1 MGKSKTVEIDML
13 HGPLYRKMLI
23 FLVLM
28 VLSSVLQLLF
38 NAADIIVVGRY
49 VGGNALAAVGAT
61 TSTVSLIVNFLVGF
75 NVGVNYVVARDYA
88 SGNRG
93 RVTLDVHT
101 AILSSL
107 IFSIAMGLIGMAA
120 SRLIMELI
128 GTPEEIIDQS
138 ARYLTIYFAGLP
150 GIALYD
156 AGAAIVRSVGDT
168 RKPMYFL
175 FASGVLNVILNLF
188 FVIVMDQGVAGVA
201 YATTISNYVSCILMM
216 GSLMRAEQDLR
227 LHPEKLAINRQCL
240 TEILDTGVPC
250 AVQSSMFGITNVLIQ
265 SAINSLG
272 TVVIAGSAAACNIE
286 NFVYILPNIAG
297 STLLTFLSQN
307 VGAKKYSRIELV
319 VKTALIIG
327 FVLTLMAG
335 IFLAIF
341 GRFLMGLYSK
351 EADIIELG
359 AYRLMFIGPMMWMEV
374 FMTGFSSAL
383 KGLGKA
389 KESMLISVCAICGFR
404 ILWLNTVFLVFHTY
418 TVILL
423 SWPVSWVLITAIYI
437 IYYKKVRNTL
447 PHEDI
452 AGI

>member
-1 MGKSKTVEIDML
+1 MIKVAVLGLGSRGKNYGGHLAKMKNIAIVSVCDKFQNKIDKVKTAWNVPDSGCFTSDEEFFAQ
-13 HGPLYRKMLI
+13 GK
-23 FLVLM
+23 V
-28 VLSSVLQLLF
+28 
-38 NAADIIVVGRY
+38 ADAIIIATQDRDHYGHAMK
-49 VGGNALAAVGAT
+49 ALELGYN
-61 TSTVSLIVNFLVGF
+61 I
-75 NVGVNYVVARDYA
+75 
-88 SGNRG
+88 
-93 RVTLDVHT
+93 
-101 AILSSL
+101 
-107 IFSIAMGLIGMAA
+107 
-120 SRLIMELI
+120 IMEKPVSPFI
-128 GTPEEIIDQS
+128 GECLEIERTAREKGLKVLVCHVLRYAPYYRRVKEMID
-138 ARYLTIYFAGLP
+138 
-150 GIALYD
+150 
-156 AGAAIVRSVGDT
+156 
-168 RKPMYFL
+168 
-175 FASGVLNVILNLF
+175 SGVLGDIITIKHDENISYWHFAHSYVRGNWRREEETSPMLLAKCCHDMDILHW
-188 FVIVMDQGVAGVA
+188 
-201 YATTISNYVSCILMM
+201 YT
-216 GSLMRAEQDLR
+216 GSKFKKLNSYGDLR
-227 LHPEKLAINRQCL
+227 YFKAENAPE
-240 TEILDTGVPC
+240 
-250 AVQSSMFGITNVLIQ
+250 
-265 SAINSLG
+265 
-272 TVVIAGSAAACNIE
+272 GSAAACNIE

-327 FVLTLMAG
+327 FVLTLIAG

-437 IYYKKVRNTL
+437 IYYKKVRDTL
-447 PHEDI
+447 PREDI

>member
-13 HGPLYRKMLI
+13 HGPLYRKMFI
-23 FLVLM
+23 FLVPM

-327 FVLTLMAG
+327 FVLTLIAG

-437 IYYKKVRNTL
+437 IYYKKVRDAL
-447 PHEDI
+447 PREDMT
-452 AGI
+452 

>member
-23 FLVLM
+23 FLVPM

-272 TVVIAGSAAACNIE
+272 TVVIAGSAAA
-286 NFVYILPNIAG
+286 
-297 STLLTFLSQN
+297 
-307 VGAKKYSRIELV
+307 
-319 VKTALIIG
+319 
-327 FVLTLMAG
+327 
-335 IFLAIF
+335 
-341 GRFLMGLYSK
+341 
-351 EADIIELG
+351 
-359 AYRLMFIGPMMWMEV
+359 
-374 FMTGFSSAL
+374 
-383 KGLGKA
+383 
-389 KESMLISVCAICGFR
+389 
-404 ILWLNTVFLVFHTY
+404 
-418 TVILL
+418 
-423 SWPVSWVLITAIYI
+423 
-437 IYYKKVRNTL
+437 
-447 PHEDI
+447 
-452 AGI
+452 

>member
-13 HGPLYRKMLI
+13 HGPLYRKMFI
-23 FLVLM
+23 FFVPM

-107 IFSIAMGLIGMAA
+107 IFSIAMGIIGMAA

-175 FASGVLNVILNLF
+175 FASGVLNVVLNLF

-216 GSLMRAEQDLR
+216 GSLMRAEEDLR

-319 VKTALIIG
+319 VKTALVIG
-327 FVLTLMAG
+327 FVLTLIAG
-335 IFLAIF
+335 IFLAIS

-404 ILWLNTVFLVFHTY
+404 ILWLNTIFLVFHTY

-437 IYYKKVRNTL
+437 IYYKKVRDTL
-447 PHEDI
+447 PREDI